1 MARFRFERVP
11 TARGGGA
18 LTAGL
23 VLDDLSQQ
31 QRNGAMVAVD
41 AREQRIFGR
50 DRLVGHVRVADQ
62 RRRPGV
68 TGLTRVEVVSLERGV
83 APGWGVR

>member
-1 MARFRFERVP
+1 
-11 TARGGGA
+11 
-18 LTAGL
+18 
-23 VLDDLSQQ
+23 
-31 QRNGAMVAVD
+31 MVAVD